1 MPYDVVLGECA
12 PRVDAECTGITVR
25 DYLRASDLSHIPADL
40 VSLYDSKT
48 ADAGGLIDQYHAEHG
63 A

>member
-1 MPYDVVLGECA
+1 VPDVVLGKGA
-12 PRVDAECTGITVR
+12 PRVDAERTGITVR
-25 DYLRASDLSHIPADL
+25 DYLRASDLSHISADL
-40 VSLYDSKT
+40 VSLYDSET